1 MNRILLL
8 GAGLVFVSG
17 IAVADADGDLTNPST
32 TGTEAMEQPAPP
44 IEDAGLDERDD
55 MNDRPGEAGDES
67 GLGTMGTG
75 ATGTTGG
82 MGATTGTDTIGDRD
96 AETDQ

>member
-1 MNRILLL
+1 MPNIFILMIASLTFAS
-8 GAGLVFVSG
+8 GAALADSGGGLS
-17 IAVADADGDLTNPST
+17 DPST
-32 TGTEAMEQPAPP
+32 TGNQA
-44 IEDAGLDERDD
+44 IERSSSATQGATREERDAIKD
-55 MNDRPGEAGDES
+55 HGEEVDDEP

-96 AETDQ
+96 DTDQ